1 MSRRDKARE
10 SRAFTIPELLLG
22 VIIFTLVVT
31 VAINA
36 YATISQLW
44 KESLVMNELSLS
56 ANTAIE
62 RMIHGNSAN
71 TGLLAAKDIIAPT
84 LGLSANSVVYTVPF
98 DAPGV
103 ERGFNYSVGK
113 IYTEDNKSIISNI
126 DEAAIAS
133 SNIFFNIDDRV
144 IEIVLNLKKN
154 AGSKEVKLR
163 VKTKV
168 RLRN

>member
-1 MSRRDKARE
+1 MSQRDKARE

-31 VAINA
+31 VAVNA

-56 ANTAIE
+56 ANIAIE

-71 TGLLAAKDIIAPT
+71 TGLVAAKNISAPV
-84 LGLSANSVVYTVPF
+84 LGFSANSVDYTDNTTTLGIPRRF
-98 DAPGV
+98 YHSG
-103 ERGFNYSVGK
+103 GK
-113 IYTEDNKSIISNI
+113 IYTEDGKSIISNI

-144 IEIVLNLKKN
+144 VRITLALKKK

-163 VKTKV
+163 VETKV
-168 RLRN
+168 SLRN